1 MSLTITFYLVFIKKL
16 SIPST
21 SANNSLAQTV
31 INSFVNN
38 IHNKADTNLHYLKL
52 RDGLLD
58 MTAKGIGGK
67 KATKNRYIG
76 LHTS

>member
-1 MSLTITFYLVFIKKL
+1 MSLTITFYLVSIKKL

-52 RDGLLD
+52 GD